1 MNMIKKAPLFLPI
14 LLSLT
19 LHAQEGDKR
28 DKEGVVQK
36 DPIPAHLI
44 PPSPLLNQQEA
55 LDSFQIQSGFIIE
68 PLVDESLV
76 HMPVALQVDSA
87 GRVWIAEMRSYMPNL
102 DGEGEDTPNGRI
114 KVLEDTDGDSYLD
127 KATIFID
134 NLVLPRAL
142 AVTEDGCLFT
152 DGISLNFIKRDGIKP
167 TGKAEVVDADYAT
180 GGNPEHQANALTYA
194 HNNWYYSA
202 KSLKRYRRVDG
213 KWISEPTRMRGQW
226 GMDKDNLGRLFF
238 NSNSVSF
245 LADQFPPEFFRSST
259 DFWKKV
265 STGERLTD
273 SRVYPIHM
281 TPGVNRA
288 YNPGTLDTDG
298 KLIRSTAAS
307 GIAVYRDTLFPSQF
321 HNSIFAGETVGDLI
335 QNVVVE
341 RDTYN
346 KPSGQRTTGTEE
358 FLASTDEWFLPCST
372 YSAPDGSIW
381 VIDMNFGLTQ
391 HRAYMT
397 SYLRSQYE
405 SRNLD
410 NPAPNNGRIYRIKA
424 ADAELR
430 KLPILA
436 DKSPK
441 ELVSYLAHP
450 NGATRDMAQRILVE
464 RAATSTVSELR
475 KLVTTDAANYG
486 WLHAA
491 WTLHGLNALDTET
504 IRHLL
509 DQDDPAKINAAL
521 EFSTDGEHQTLNQ
534 VIGKLSSSPQTLH
547 AHLKA
552 LAHFGHI
559 DQALALISTHG
570 EQARIHEAY
579 LAGLSKKE
587 LTALAKD
594 PSVNQTF
601 AQLLQGKKPGK
612 NSKKLKPLKGK
623 AKASFQ
629 RGKAVYAAAACNGCH
644 GAEGEGVDYLGPPL
658 VDSEWVT
665 KDEELLT
672 KILLKGLQGPL
683 KVNGKDYS
691 PPAAMPAMGHFSDQQ
706 LADVMTY
713 IRYSWGNRAKPVTPN
728 TVQKV
733 RTQTAGQTQ
742 AYTASEIQP

>member
-1 MNMIKKAPLFLPI
+1 MNMFKKAPLFLPI

-36 DPIPAHLI
+36 DPIPSHLI

-55 LDSFQIQSGFIIE
+55 LDSFQIQPGFVIE

-102 DGEGEDTPNGRI
+102 DGTGEDIPNGRI
-114 KVLEDTDGDSYLD
+114 KVLEDTNEDGHFD
-127 KATIFID
+127 KATIFLD

-152 DGISLNFIKRDGIKP
+152 DGISLNFIQRDGIVP
-167 TGKAEVVDADYAT
+167 VGEAQVVDAKYAT

-213 KWISEPTRMRGQW
+213 EWISEPTRMRGQW
-226 GMDKDNLGRLFF
+226 GLAKDNLGRLFF

-245 LADQFPPEFFRSST
+245 LSDQFPPEFFRSST

-265 STGERLTD
+265 STAERLTD
-273 SRVYPIHM
+273 SRVYPIRM
-281 TPGVNRA
+281 TPGANRA
-288 YNPGTLDTDG
+288 YNLGTLDKDG
-298 KLIRSTAAS
+298 KLVKSTAIS
-307 GIAVYRDTLFPSQF
+307 GISVYRDTLFPTEF
-321 HNSIFAGETVGDLI
+321 HNSVFSGETVGDLI
-335 QNVVVE
+335 QNIVIA
-341 RDTYN
+341 RDEYN
-346 KPSGQRTTGTEE
+346 KPTGQRTTGTEE
-358 FLASTDEWFLPCST
+358 FLASTDEWFLPCSS

-381 VIDMNFGLTQ
+381 VIDMNFGITQ

-397 SYLRSQYE
+397 SYLRRQYE
-405 SRNLD
+405 SRNLHK
-410 NPAPNNGRIYRIKA
+410 PAPNNGRIYRMKA
-424 ADAELR
+424 ADVELR

-441 ELVSYLAHP
+441 ELVPYLAHP

-464 RAATSTVSELR
+464 YADTRVTRELR
-475 KLVTTDAANYG
+475 KLVTTDASNYG

-504 IRHLL
+504 VRHLL
-509 DQDDPAKINAAL
+509 NQDDPDKINAAL
-521 EFSTDGEHQTLNQ
+521 EFSTGDSHHSLSAA
-534 VIGKLSSSPQTLH
+534 IGAFTPSPQTLH

-552 LAHFGHI
+552 LAHFEHT
-559 DQALALISTHG
+559 DQALALISTHS
-570 EQARIHEAY
+570 EQARVHEAY
-579 LAGLSKKE
+579 LAGLSKKN
-587 LTALAKD
+587 LTAIAKD
-594 PSVNQTF
+594 PSANQTF
-601 AQLLQGKKPGK
+601 AQLLKPRNSGK
-612 NSKKLKPLKGK
+612 NKKKLKPLKGE

-644 GAEGEGVDYLGPPL
+644 GAEGAGMDYLGPPL

-665 KDEELLT
+665 KDEKLLT

-713 IRYSWGNRAKPVTPN
+713 IRYSWGNSAKPVTPE
-728 TVQKV
+728 TVKQV
-733 RTQTAGQTQ
+733 RAETAEQSQ
-742 AYTASEIQP
+742 AYIASEIQP